1 MSRSANPIAVGAFVL
16 GMLVLAFLLVLF
28 FTGSSWFSKRDHYTL
43 VYDTSIKGLNIGA
56 PVTLKGVKIGEV
68 TDIKARMYGE
78 SLAVF
83 NNVTLEIDPNML
95 EREDARENSR
105 ELMDDMIK
113 RGLSAQLRLQSLL
126 TGLLYVD
133 VDFRPDKPRLSKDV
147 PTQYKQIPVTRTD
160 LEQLTRDL
168 ESIDINKLGQN
179 LQQIVDGVNTFIND
193 KSLQNLMG
201 NVEGTLNAIHT
212 SADSVRATADNVNA
226 TVVPLAQH
234 TDTAVNEL
242 NRVLPELVN
251 KLDATMLALQQTA
264 ASLQKTSANATY
276 LTSEDSPLLYRI
288 ESAAASVNAA
298 AEKVRYLSDTLERQP
313 ESLLFGKQENG
324 KQEK

>member
-28 FTGSSWFSKRDHYTL
+28 FTGGSWFSKRDHYTL

-68 TDIKARMYGE
+68 TDIKARMYNS

-83 NNVTLEIDPNML
+83 NNVIIEIDPNML
-95 EREDARENSR
+95 EREDVPQSSGA
-105 ELMDDMIK
+105 LMEDMIK

-133 VDFRPDKPRLSKDV
+133 VDFRPEKPRLFKEV
-147 PTQYKQIPVTRTD
+147 PTQYKQIPTTRTD

-179 LQQIVDGVNTFIND
+179 LQQIVDGVNQFVND

-201 NVEGTLNAIHT
+201 NVEATLNAIHE
-212 SADSVRATADNVNA
+212 SADSVRTTADNVNA
-226 TVVPLAQH
+226 TFVPLAQH
-234 TDTAVNEL
+234 TDITVTQL
-242 NRVLPELVN
+242 NHVLPELVT

-264 ASLQKTSANATY
+264 ASLQKTTANATY

-298 AEKVRYLSDTLERQP
+298 AEQVRHLSDTLERQP
-313 ESLLFGKQENG
+313 ESLIYGKQG
-324 KQEK
+324 K

>member
-1 MSRSANPIAVGAFVL
+1 MSRSANPIAVGAFVF
-16 GMLVLAFLLVLF
+16 GMLLLAFMLVLF
-28 FTGSSWFSKRDHYTL
+28 FTGGSWFSKRDRYTL

-68 TDIKARMYGE
+68 TDIKARMYNS

-83 NNVTLEIDPNML
+83 NNVIIELDPDML
-95 EREDARENSR
+95 EREDVPQSSR

-113 RGLSAQLRLQSLL
+113 RGVSAQLRLQSLL

-133 VDFRPDKPRLSKDV
+133 VDFRPDKTRLFKDV
-147 PTQYKQIPVTRTD
+147 PTQYKQIPTTRTD

-168 ESIDINKLGQN
+168 ESIDLNKLGEN
-179 LQQIVDGVNTFIND
+179 LQQIVDGVNKFIND
-193 KSLQNLMG
+193 DSLQNLLG
-201 NVEGTLNAIHT
+201 NVEATLDSIHA

-226 TVVPLAQH
+226 SVVPLARNA
-234 TDTAVNEL
+234 DTAITEL
-242 NRVLPELVN
+242 NRVLPDLVN
-251 KLDATMLALQQTA
+251 KLDATMLALQETA

-298 AEKVRYLSDTLERQP
+298 AEQVRHLSDTLERQP
-313 ESLLFGKQENG
+313 ESLIYGKQG
-324 KQEK
+324 K